1 VRSNF
6 YSKVFPANTG
16 INTDESVFFSNIESS
31 ILYLDLLEIK
41 TAIYEDYSLF
51 FKFFVTH
58 SQWYFKNIKHD
69 DPLLME
75 LDSYMDR
82 YTQLFYIADPVLLD
96 IKFISKGVKPM
107 FGIDQDAVTP
117 GFFLTTTHQ
126 DDLKRHQLART
137 KLFSVAQDIFIQ
149 KSGTCII
156 SSNFRGRN
164 PEEGGYTDHLYQ
176 CFLFYSKI
184 PYESTFLILVIT
196 DVSRF
201 EHIHKGFH
209 YYIGNDPK
217 VFRFPDEEL
226 LSKGN
231 IFSHTEFRII
241 ELIEEGLSTKEI
253 AEKLFRSPLTINTH
267 RSNIIEKSG
276 KSSITEVIREL
287 KAKGLL

>member
-1 VRSNF
+1 VN
-6 YSKVFPANTG
+6 N
-16 INTDESVFFSNIESS
+16 
-31 ILYLDLLEIK
+31 L
-41 TAIYEDYSLF
+41 TAKFEDYSLF
-51 FKFFVTH
+51 FKFFTSH
-58 SQWYFKNIKHD
+58 SQSGFKDIRPD
-69 DPLLME
+69 DPLLAE
-75 LDSYMDR
+75 LDSYMDH
-82 YTQLFYIADPVLLD
+82 YNQLFYIADPVLLD

-107 FGIDQDAVTP
+107 FGMDQDKVNP

-137 KLFSVAQDIFIQ
+137 KLFSVAQDIYIQ

-164 PEEGGYTDHLYQ
+164 PEDGSYTDNLYQ

-196 DVSRF
+196 DISGF

-217 VFRFPDEEL
+217 VFRFPDEKL
-226 LSKGN
+226 LSTGSV
-231 IFSHTEFRII
+231 FSHTEFSII
-241 ELIEEGLSTKEI
+241 ELIEQGLSTKEI

-267 RSNIIEKSG
+267 RSNIIKKAG
-276 KSSITEVIREL
+276 KSSIAEVIREL
-287 KAKGLL
+287 KGEGLL

>member
-1 VRSNF
+1 VN
-6 YSKVFPANTG
+6 N
-16 INTDESVFFSNIESS
+16 
-31 ILYLDLLEIK
+31 L
-41 TAIYEDYSLF
+41 TAKYEDYSLF

-58 SQWYFKNIKHD
+58 SQNNFKGIKQD
-69 DPLLME
+69 DPLIAE
-75 LDSYMDR
+75 LDSYMDLNN
-82 YTQLFYIADPVLLD
+82 QLFYIADPVLLD
-96 IKFISKGVKPM
+96 IKFISKGVKTM
-107 FGIDQDAVTP
+107 FGMDQDKVTP

-137 KLFSVAQDIFIQ
+137 KLFSVAQDIYIQ
-149 KSGTCII
+149 NSGTCII

-164 PEEGGYTDHLYQ
+164 PEGVGYINNLYQ
-176 CFLFYSKI
+176 CFLFHSKI

-196 DVSRF
+196 DISKF
-201 EHIHKGFH
+201 DHIHKGFH

-217 VFRFPDEEL
+217 VFRYPDDEL
-226 LSKGN
+226 LSTGL

-253 AEKLFRSPLTINTH
+253 SEKLFRSPFTINTH
-267 RSNIIEKSG
+267 RSNIIEKAG